1 MRLRLTDENWQW
13 LCLTG
18 ENWQWLRS
26 TDHYSRQLQLSDVN
40 GTHLSVAEQYAAL
53 FRATEVAYNNATLL
67 RPKSL
72 VSLADKPYVN
82 MRVPAKGDVATA
94 DYSKFSFTRVVKEAA
109 TPADKQM
116 FSFSYINKD
125 SVGLSERLSFD
136 VRFGVV
142 AEFATSVDVLWS
154 HFTTAQRSSAAPAD
168 FARFQFIAGVSGSVV
183 TGEFCSFALNFL
195 LKSPAAAVDFVQC
208 TFQAGLFDSAA
219 GTDRVSVTI
228 STLVRDSVTAASGFF
243 LSGRAFQNTASSVAV
258 TDVFY
263 STFTDPQPDSV
274 GASDFIEIGIR
285 YVVDFYFGGMSF
297 GGSPFG
303 GRII

>member
-13 LCLTG
+13 L
-18 ENWQWLRS
+18 RS
-26 TDHYSRQLQLSDVN
+26 TD
-40 GTHLSVAEQYAAL
+40 QYAAL

-125 SVGLSERLSFD
+125 SVGLFERLSFD

-154 HFTTAQRSSAAPAD
+154 HFTTARKSSATSAD
-168 FARFQFIAGVSGSVV
+168 FARFQFIAGVSDSAV
-183 TGEFCSFALNFL
+183 TGELHSFALSFL
-195 LKSPAAAVDFVQC
+195 LKSPTAAVDFVRC

-228 STLVRDSVTAASGFF
+228 STLVRDSVTAVSGFF
-243 LSGRAFQNTASSVAV
+243 LSGRAFQNTASSVAA

-303 GRII
+303 GRTI

>member
-13 LCLTG
+13 L
-18 ENWQWLRS
+18 RS
-26 TDHYSRQLQLSDVN
+26 TDHYSCQLQLSDVN
-40 GTHLSVAEQYAAL
+40 GRHLSVAEQYAAL
-53 FRATEVAYNNATLL
+53 FRATEVSYNNAALL

-72 VSLADKPYVN
+72 VSLADKQHVN
-82 MRVPAKGDVATA
+82 MRVLAKDYVASA
-94 DYSKFSFTRVVKEAA
+94 DYSKFSFTAA
-109 TPADKQM
+109 QTSSATSADKQM

-125 SVGLSERLSFD
+125 AVNLSERLSFD
-136 VRFGVV
+136 VRLGVV

-154 HFTTAQRSSAAPAD
+154 HFTTAQRSSATSAD
-168 FARFQFIAGVSGSVV
+168 AARFQFTAGVSDSVV
-183 TGEFCSFALNFL
+183 TGEFCSFALSFL
-195 LKSPAAAVDFVQC
+195 LKSPAAAVDFVRC

-258 TDVFY
+258 TDAFY

-285 YVVDFYFGGMSF
+285 YIVDFYFGGMSF
-297 GGSPFG
+297 GGSPCG
-303 GRII
+303 GRTI

>member
-13 LCLTG
+13 L
-18 ENWQWLRS
+18 RS
-26 TDHYSRQLQLSDVN
+26 TDHYSCQLQLSDVN
-40 GTHLSVAEQYAAL
+40 GTHLSVAEQCAAL
-53 FRATEVAYNNATLL
+53 FRTTEVSYNNATLL

-82 MRVPAKGDVATA
+82 MQVLAKSDVATA
-94 DYSKFSFTRVVKEAA
+94 DYSKFSFTRVEKDVA
-109 TPADKQM
+109 TPTDKQM
-116 FSFSYINKD
+116 FSFSYISKD
-125 SVGLSERLSFD
+125 SANLSERLSFD

-154 HFTTAQRSSAAPAD
+154 HFTTAQRSSAALAD
-168 FARFQFIAGVSGSVV
+168 AARFQFTAGVSDSIV
-183 TGEFCSFALNFL
+183 TGEFCSFALSFL

-208 TFQAGLFDSAA
+208 TFQAGLFDSVA
-219 GTDRVSVTI
+219 GADRVSVTI

-258 TDVFY
+258 TDAFY

-303 GRII
+303 GRTI

>member
-13 LCLTG
+13 L
-18 ENWQWLRS
+18 RS
-26 TDHYSRQLQLSDVN
+26 TD
-40 GTHLSVAEQYAAL
+40 QYAAL
-53 FRATEVAYNNATLL
+53 FRATEVAYSNATLL

-72 VSLADKPYVN
+72 VSLADSQRFD

-94 DYSKFSFTRVVKEAA
+94 DYSKFSFTRVEKDVA

-125 SVGLSERLSFD
+125 IVNLSECLSFD
-136 VRFGVV
+136 VLIGVV

-154 HFTTAQRSSAAPAD
+154 HFTTAQKSSSASAD
-168 FARFQFIAGVSGSVV
+168 DVRFQFVACVSDSVV

-228 STLVRDSVTAASGFF
+228 STLVRDSVTAVSGFF
-243 LSGRAFQNTASSVAV
+243 LSGRAFQNTASSVAA

-263 STFTDPQPDSV
+263 STFTDPQPDTV

-303 GRII
+303 GRTI

>member
-1 MRLRLTDENWQW
+1 MRLRLTD
-13 LCLTG
+13 
-18 ENWQWLRS
+18 
-26 TDHYSRQLQLSDVN
+26 VN
-40 GTHLSVAEQYAAL
+40 GRHLSVAEQYAAL
-53 FRATEVAYNNATLL
+53 FRATEVSYNNAALL

-72 VSLADKPYVN
+72 VSLADKQHVDMQVLAKDYV
-82 MRVPAKGDVATA
+82 ASA
-94 DYSKFSFTRVVKEAA
+94 DYSKFSFTRVEKDAA

-125 SVGLSERLSFD
+125 SVNLSERLSFD
-136 VRFGVV
+136 VLFGVV
-142 AEFATSVDVLWS
+142 TEFATSVDVLWS
-154 HFTTAQRSSAAPAD
+154 HSTTVQRSSAAPAD
-168 FARFQFIAGVSGSVV
+168 FARFQFIAGVSDSAV
-183 TGEFCSFALNFL
+183 TGEFHSFALSFL
-195 LKSPAAAVDFVQC
+195 LKSPTAAVDFVQC

-219 GTDRVSVTI
+219 GADRVSVTI

-243 LSGRAFQNTASSVAV
+243 LSGRAFQNTASSVAA

-303 GRII
+303 GRTI

>member
-13 LCLTG
+13 L
-18 ENWQWLRS
+18 RS
-26 TDHYSRQLQLSDVN
+26 TDHYSCQLQLSDVN

-72 VSLADKPYVN
+72 VSSADSQRFN
-82 MRVPAKGDVATA
+82 MRVLTKDDVLLA
-94 DYSKFSFTRVVKEAA
+94 DYSKFSFTRVEKDVA
-109 TPADKQM
+109 TSADKQM

-125 SVGLSERLSFD
+125 VVDLSERLSFD
-136 VRFGVV
+136 VRFRVV

-154 HFTTAQRSSAAPAD
+154 HFTTAQKSSSAPAD
-168 FARFQFIAGVSGSVV
+168 DVRFQFVAGVSDSAVI
-183 TGEFCSFALNFL
+183 GEFHSFALSFL

-228 STLVRDSVTAASGFF
+228 STLVRDSVTAVSGFL
-243 LSGRAFQNTASSVAV
+243 LSGRAFQNTASSVAA
-258 TDVFY
+258 TDAFY

-303 GRII
+303 GRTI

>member
-13 LCLTG
+13 L
-18 ENWQWLRS
+18 RS
-26 TDHYSRQLQLSDVN
+26 TDHYSCQLQLSDVN

-53 FRATEVAYNNATLL
+53 FRATEVSYNNATLL

-72 VSLADKPYVN
+72 VSLADSQRFN
-82 MRVPAKGDVATA
+82 MRVLAKDDVLSA
-94 DYSKFSFTRVVKEAA
+94 DYSKFSFTRVEKDVA
-109 TPADKQM
+109 TPADKQV

-125 SVGLSERLSFD
+125 IVNLSERLSFD

-154 HFTTAQRSSAAPAD
+154 HFTTAQKSSAAPAD
-168 FARFQFIAGVSGSVV
+168 AARFQFTAGVSDSVV
-183 TGEFCSFALNFL
+183 TGEFCSFALSFL

-208 TFQAGLFDSAA
+208 TFQAGLFDSVA
-219 GTDRVSVTI
+219 GADRVSVTI

-243 LSGRAFQNTASSVAV
+243 LSGRAFQNTASSVAA

-303 GRII
+303 GRTI

>member
-13 LCLTG
+13 L
-18 ENWQWLRS
+18 RS
-26 TDHYSRQLQLSDVN
+26 TD
-40 GTHLSVAEQYAAL
+40 QYAAL
-53 FRATEVAYNNATLL
+53 FRATEVSYNNATLL
-67 RPKSL
+67 QPKSL
-72 VSLADKPYVN
+72 VSSADSQRFN
-82 MRVPAKGDVATA
+82 MRVPVKDIAVSA
-94 DYSKFSFTRVVKEAA
+94 DYSKFSFTRVEKDAA

-154 HFTTAQRSSAAPAD
+154 HFTTVQRSSAAPAD
-168 FARFQFIAGVSGSVV
+168 FARFQFIAGVSDSVV
-183 TGEFCSFALNFL
+183 TGEFCSFALSFL
-195 LKSPAAAVDFVQC
+195 LKSPAAAVDFVRC

-243 LSGRAFQNTASSVAV
+243 LSGRAFQNTSSSVAA

-303 GRII
+303 GRTI

>member
-13 LCLTG
+13 L
-18 ENWQWLRS
+18 RS
-26 TDHYSRQLQLSDVN
+26 
-40 GTHLSVAEQYAAL
+40 AEQYAAL

-67 RPKSL
+67 QPKSL
-72 VSLADKPYVN
+72 VFLADKPYVN
-82 MRVPAKGDVATA
+82 MRVLAKSDAATA
-94 DYSKFSFTRVVKEAA
+94 DYSKFSFTRVEKDVA
-109 TPADKQM
+109 TSADKQM
-116 FSFSYINKD
+116 FSFSYINED
-125 SVGLSERLSFD
+125 VVNLSERLSFD
-136 VRFGVV
+136 VRFVVV

-168 FARFQFIAGVSGSVV
+168 FARFQFIAGVSDSVV
-183 TGEFCSFALNFL
+183 IGEFCSFALSFL
-195 LKSPAAAVDFVQC
+195 LKSPAAAVDFVRC

-243 LSGRAFQNTASSVAV
+243 LSGRAFQNTASSVAA

-303 GRII
+303 GRTI

>member
-13 LCLTG
+13 L
-18 ENWQWLRS
+18 RS
-26 TDHYSRQLQLSDVN
+26 TDHYSCQLQLSDVN

-67 RPKSL
+67 RPKSP
-72 VSLADKPYVN
+72 VFLADKPYVN
-82 MRVPAKGDVATA
+82 MRVLAKSDAATA
-94 DYSKFSFTRVVKEAA
+94 DYPKFSFTRVVKDAA
-109 TPADKQM
+109 TPADRQM
-116 FSFSYINKD
+116 FSFSYIYKD
-125 SVGLSERLSFD
+125 VVNLSERLSFD
-136 VRFGVV
+136 VRF
-142 AEFATSVDVLWS
+142 
-154 HFTTAQRSSAAPAD
+154 
-168 FARFQFIAGVSGSVV
+168 AGVSDSAV
-183 TGEFCSFALNFL
+183 TGEFCSFALSFL
-195 LKSPAAAVDFVQC
+195 LKSPAAVVDFVQC
-208 TFQAGLFDSAA
+208 TFRAGLFDSVA
-219 GTDRVSVTI
+219 GSDRVSVTI

-258 TDVFY
+258 TDAFY

-303 GRII
+303 GRTI

>member
-1 MRLRLTDENWQW
+1 MRLRLTDENW
-13 LCLTG
+13 L
-18 ENWQWLRS
+18 WLRS
-26 TDHYSRQLQLSDVN
+26 
-40 GTHLSVAEQYAAL
+40 AEQYAAL
-53 FRATEVAYNNATLL
+53 FRATEVSYNNATLL

-72 VSLADKPYVN
+72 VSLADSQRFN
-82 MRVPAKGDVATA
+82 MRVLAKDAVLPA
-94 DYSKFSFTRVVKEAA
+94 DYSKFSFTRVEKDVA

-154 HFTTAQRSSAAPAD
+154 HFTTAQRSSAALAD
-168 FARFQFIAGVSGSVV
+168 AARFQFVAGVSDSAV

-219 GTDRVSVTI
+219 GADRVSVSI
-228 STLVRDSVTAASGFF
+228 STLVRDSVTAVSGFF

-303 GRII
+303 GRTI

>member
-13 LCLTG
+13 L
-18 ENWQWLRS
+18 RS
-26 TDHYSRQLQLSDVN
+26 TDHYSCQLQLSDVN
-40 GTHLSVAEQYAAL
+40 GRHLSVAEQYAAL

-67 RPKSL
+67 QPKSL
-72 VSLADKPYVN
+72 VSSADSQRFN
-82 MRVPAKGDVATA
+82 MRVLAKDYVAPA
-94 DYSKFSFTRVVKEAA
+94 DYSKFSFTAA
-109 TPADKQM
+109 QMSSATSADKQM
-116 FSFSYINKD
+116 FSFSYINND
-125 SVGLSERLSFD
+125 GVDFSERLSFD

-154 HFTTAQRSSAAPAD
+154 HFTTAQRSSAALAD
-168 FARFQFIAGVSGSVV
+168 AARFQFTAGVSDSIV
-183 TGEFCSFALNFL
+183 TGEFCSFALSFL

-208 TFQAGLFDSAA
+208 TFQAGLFDSVVGA
-219 GTDRVSVTI
+219 DRVSVTI
-228 STLVRDSVTAASGFF
+228 STLVRDSVIAASGFF
-243 LSGRAFQNTASSVAV
+243 LSGRAFQNTASSVAA
-258 TDVFY
+258 TDAFY

-303 GRII
+303 GRTI

>member
-13 LCLTG
+13 LRTA
-18 ENWQWLRS
+18 
-26 TDHYSRQLQLSDVN
+26 D
-40 GTHLSVAEQYAAL
+40 QYAAL

-72 VSLADKPYVN
+72 VSSADSQRFN
-82 MRVPAKGDVATA
+82 MRVLTKDDVLLA
-94 DYSKFSFTRVVKEAA
+94 DYSKFSFTRVEKDVA
-109 TPADKQM
+109 TSAD
-116 FSFSYINKD
+116 
-125 SVGLSERLSFD
+125 D
-136 VRFGVV
+136 VRF
-142 AEFATSVDVLWS
+142 
-154 HFTTAQRSSAAPAD
+154 
-168 FARFQFIAGVSGSVV
+168 QFVAGVSDSAVI
-183 TGEFCSFALNFL
+183 GEFHSFALSFL

-228 STLVRDSVTAASGFF
+228 STLVRDSVTAVSGFL
-243 LSGRAFQNTASSVAV
+243 LSGRAFQNTASSVVA
-258 TDVFY
+258 TDAFY

-303 GRII
+303 GRTI

>member
-13 LCLTG
+13 L
-18 ENWQWLRS
+18 RS
-26 TDHYSRQLQLSDVN
+26 ADHYSCQLQLSDVN

-82 MRVPAKGDVATA
+82 MRVLAKGDVATA
-94 DYSKFSFTRVVKEAA
+94 DYSKFSFTRVEKDVA
-109 TPADKQM
+109 TPADRQM
-116 FSFSYINKD
+116 FSFSYISRDVVN
-125 SVGLSERLSFD
+125 LSERLSFD

-154 HFTTAQRSSAAPAD
+154 HFTTAQKSSSAPAD
-168 FARFQFIAGVSGSVV
+168 DVRFQFVAGVSDSAV
-183 TGEFCSFALNFL
+183 TGEFHSFALSFL

-208 TFQAGLFDSAA
+208 TFQAGLFDSVA
-219 GTDRVSVTI
+219 GADRVSVSI
-228 STLVRDSVTAASGFF
+228 STLVRDSVTAVSGFF

-258 TDVFY
+258 TDAFY

-303 GRII
+303 GRTI

>member
-13 LCLTG
+13 L
-18 ENWQWLRS
+18 RS
-26 TDHYSRQLQLSDVN
+26 TD
-40 GTHLSVAEQYAAL
+40 QYAAL
-53 FRATEVAYNNATLL
+53 FRATEVAYNNAALL

-72 VSLADKPYVN
+72 VSLADSQRFN
-82 MRVPAKGDVATA
+82 MRVLAKDAVLSA
-94 DYSKFSFTRVVKEAA
+94 DYSKFSFIRVEKDVA

-116 FSFSYINKD
+116 FSFSYINED
-125 SVGLSERLSFD
+125 SVGLSERLLFD
-136 VRFGVV
+136 VQFGVV

-154 HFTTAQRSSAAPAD
+154 HFTTAQKSSSSSAD
-168 FARFQFIAGVSGSVV
+168 FARFQFIAGVSDSVV
-183 TGEFCSFALNFL
+183 TGEFCSFALSFL

-208 TFQAGLFDSAA
+208 TFQAGLFDSAT

-243 LSGRAFQNTASSVAV
+243 LSGRAFQNTSSSVAA

-303 GRII
+303 GRTI

>member
-13 LCLTG
+13 L
-18 ENWQWLRS
+18 RS
-26 TDHYSRQLQLSDVN
+26 TDHYSCQLQLSDAN

-94 DYSKFSFTRVVKEAA
+94 DYSKFSFTRVEKDAA

-125 SVGLSERLSFD
+125 SVNLSERLSFD

-142 AEFATSVDVLWS
+142 AEFATGVDVLWS
-154 HFTTAQRSSAAPAD
+154 HFTTAQRSSAALAD
-168 FARFQFIAGVSGSVV
+168 AARFQFTAGVSDSIV
-183 TGEFCSFALNFL
+183 TGEFCSFALSFL
-195 LKSPAAAVDFVQC
+195 LKSPAASVDFAV
-208 TFQAGLFDSAA
+208 AA
-219 GTDRVSVTI
+219 M
-228 STLVRDSVTAASGFF
+228 
-243 LSGRAFQNTASSVAV
+243 
-258 TDVFY
+258 TDVLAHHDHTVWLFPDRDGADHVCRGRRDNGSHLPDFQVHPTVT
-263 STFTDPQPDSV
+263 STFLPLKAIPGSWFPRSKDPGQ
-274 GASDFIEIGIR
+274 IR
-285 YVVDFYFGGMSF
+285 RSSGPS
-297 GGSPFG
+297 
-303 GRII
+303 

>member
-13 LCLTG
+13 L
-18 ENWQWLRS
+18 RS
-26 TDHYSRQLQLSDVN
+26 TDHYSCQLQLSDVN

-67 RPKSL
+67 RPNSL

-94 DYSKFSFTRVVKEAA
+94 DYSKFSFTRVVKDAA
-109 TPADKQM
+109 TPVDKQM

-125 SVGLSERLSFD
+125 SVNLSERLSFD
-136 VRFGVV
+136 VLFGVV

-154 HFTTAQRSSAAPAD
+154 HFTTAQKSSSAPAD
-168 FARFQFIAGVSGSVV
+168 DVRFQFVAGVSDSAV
-183 TGEFCSFALNFL
+183 TGEFHSFALSFL

-208 TFQAGLFDSAA
+208 TFQAGLFDSVA
-219 GTDRVSVTI
+219 GADRVSVTI
-228 STLVRDSVTAASGFF
+228 SPLVRDSVIAASGFF

-258 TDVFY
+258 TDAFY

-303 GRII
+303 GRTI

>member
-13 LCLTG
+13 L
-18 ENWQWLRS
+18 RS
-26 TDHYSRQLQLSDVN
+26 TDHYSCQLQLSDVN
-40 GTHLSVAEQYAAL
+40 GTQLSVAEQYAAL
-53 FRATEVAYNNATLL
+53 FRSTEVAYNNATLL

-72 VSLADKPYVN
+72 VSSADKPYVN

-94 DYSKFSFTRVVKEAA
+94 DYSKFSFTRVEKDVA

-168 FARFQFIAGVSGSVV
+168 FARFQFIAGVSDSVV
-183 TGEFCSFALNFL
+183 TGEFCSFALSFL

-208 TFQAGLFDSAA
+208 TFQAGLFDSAT

-243 LSGRAFQNTASSVAV
+243 LSGRAFQNTSSSVAA

-303 GRII
+303 GRTI

>member
-1 MRLRLTDENWQW
+1 MRLRLTD
-13 LCLTG
+13 

-82 MRVPAKGDVATA
+82 MQVLAKSDVATA
-94 DYSKFSFTRVVKEAA
+94 DYSKFSFTRVEKDVA

-125 SVGLSERLSFD
+125 VVNLSERLSFD
-136 VRFGVV
+136 VLFGVV

-154 HFTTAQRSSAAPAD
+154 HFTTAQKSSSVPTD
-168 FARFQFIAGVSGSVV
+168 YSRFQFTAGVSDSIV
-183 TGEFCSFALNFL
+183 TGEFCSFALSFL

-208 TFQAGLFDSAA
+208 TFQAGLFDSVA
-219 GTDRVSVTI
+219 GADRVSVTI

-243 LSGRAFQNTASSVAV
+243 LSGRAFQNTASSVAA

-303 GRII
+303 GRTI